1 MSKKNVK
8 QIGSYYKKKDV
19 VDTYD
24 DRRFSGLGGKYINL
38 NELSPILTFL
48 KNKKNNEIKI
58 LDIGAGRGRLSKPML
73 SKGFNVYCLD
83 FSEEMVEEL
92 SKTFDKNKLTQQSI
106 FDVINFKE
114 NFDLI
119 TSLRFFDHFAK
130 EDQVKILRNLENK
143 LNNGGQ
149 IIVPTLNKNS
159 LESLVSKLFPYGRYN
174 YFYSL
179 NEYKEIFDQ
188 AGLKIKSYNSKFF
201 FPRGIFLKLNDTGIL
216 LTLIMQLDS
225 FLSRLFRDF
234 NAYYFFILKRK

>member
-8 QIGSYYKKKDV
+8 QISSYYKKKDV

-24 DRRFSGLGGKYINL
+24 DRRFAGKGGKYINL
-38 NELSPILTFL
+38 NELSPVLSFL
-48 KNKKNNEIKI
+48 KNKKKDEIKV

-73 SKGFNVYCLD
+73 AKGFNVHCLD
-83 FSEEMVEEL
+83 FSEEMIEEL

-106 FDVINFKE
+106 FDEIKFKN

-130 EDQVKILRNLENK
+130 DDQIKILKNLEKK
-143 LNNGGQ
+143 LNKEGL

-174 YFYSL
+174 YFYSM
-179 NEYKEIFDQ
+179 NEYKQIFDK

-201 FPRGIFLKLNDTGIL
+201 IPRGVFLKLNGTGIL
-216 LTLIMQLDS
+216 LELVKSLDT
-225 FLSRLFRDF
+225 FLSKLFKDY
-234 NAYYFFILKRK
+234 NAYYYFVLQRK